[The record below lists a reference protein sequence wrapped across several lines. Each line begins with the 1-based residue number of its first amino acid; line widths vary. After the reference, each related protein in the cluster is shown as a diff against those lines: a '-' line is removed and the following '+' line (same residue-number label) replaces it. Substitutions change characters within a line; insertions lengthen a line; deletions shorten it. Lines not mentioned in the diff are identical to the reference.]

1 MARTGNDA
9 KIRALSCAP
18 LFRDLTKAELTEV
31 ARLADDLDVPAGTVL
46 AREGDFGHE
55 FFVLVD
61 GEVEFSRG
69 GRLLETPGKV
79 EFFGEI
85 ALIERTRRMATVT
98 ARTPARLFVLAER
111 EFHTLLDENPR
122 IERKILLALAR
133 RLLTLVEDK
142 HPSLA

>member
-1 MARTGNDA
+1 MARIGNDA
-9 KIRALSCAP
+9 KIQALSRAP
-18 LFRDLTKAELTEV
+18 LFRELMKAELAQV
-31 ARLADDLDVPAGTVL
+31 ARLADDLDVTEGTVL

-69 GRLLETPGKV
+69 GRLLPTGKV

-98 ARTPARLFVLAER
+98 AKTPARLFVLAER

-122 IERKILLALAR
+122 IERKVLLALAR
-133 RLLTLVEDK
+133 RLMTLVEDK